1 MPIRFI
7 GAYIL
12 AALLLSYTVDS
23 FGNSSRFCPSVH
35 AIDKLTTIASWR
47 QGAQLRYR
55 MPALLEKSP
64 YLLEVQ
70 QEVSSLSP
78 MEKEALSAELTRMY
92 GMVQSE
98 KKRPEVEQLK
108 RTLDIIVTNII
119 DPYSAIQQSLQQ
131 GQTPLQAWTAVLQK
145 TQKLIGLKNGFSAEE
160 ILNSLIRLQ
169 KNLAALNDQFDPI
182 RKTSFIVF
190 GSWPNGRAVRNVSDM
205 DLFSENMVQR
215 QFFNRQNNYNM
226 AQRFGLSEI
235 SPSSI
240 GTSTFDLTA
249 ASKNPIMIRV
259 GPQTIELLVYP
270 VLTSEARTLPPV
282 EPLVLV
288 LHQIP

>member
-1 MPIRFI
+1 
-7 GAYIL
+7 
-12 AALLLSYTVDS
+12 
-23 FGNSSRFCPSVH
+23 
-35 AIDKLTTIASWR
+35 
-47 QGAQLRYR
+47 